1 MDWTVVSVQMCV
13 IIMRGSFTN
22 KFSRFHIILSWSS
35 DLIIH
40 FLALD
45 LLVFLFFSLL
55 FFIKREVLGSKQVGA
70 GALHMLQLGN
80 MVIA

>member
-1 MDWTVVSVQMCV
+1 MQMCM

-40 FLALD
+40 FVALD
-45 LLVFLFFSLL
+45 LLGFQFFSLL
-55 FFIKREVLGSKQVGA
+55 FFVFFKREVLGSKQVGA
-70 GALHMLQLGN
+70 VKALHMLQLGS
-80 MVIA
+80 MVIAW